1 MRRAALVLGLA
12 LALLCSAVP
21 ASAEEAILSFEAR
34 VRVLRNGSLDVTETV
49 AVRAEGKVFRHG
61 LFRDFPTDY
70 QDRLGNTVRV
80 GFAVKAVRRDNEPE
94 DWFEEPIPAGRR
106 VYIGSKA
113 RRLSKGVHRFE
124 LSYVTSRQ
132 VGFFQDHD
140 ELNWNVTGSGWSL
153 PLDTVRAVIEPPGEV
168 LETAAWTGPPG
179 SRESAAREFREDH
192 KVIFETTRALAP
204 GEGLTVA
211 VAWPKGLVPEP
222 TVQDKARGLFG
233 DNAPALIALAGF
245 VAAFAYYLIA
255 WTLVGRDPARGP
267 IIPLFEPP
275 DGLSAAAC
283 RRLWKLGTDRTC
295 LAAAVLSLAA
305 KKALTISGKDRWTL
319 TASAQVPENLPP
331 DERAVLTRLFP
342 LGSGNLELGSPSKA
356 VRDAGPA
363 LSRALE
369 SGAAKDAFQTNR
381 QWLTLGLGLTALTL
395 GAMVLALPDEA
406 SRIQTGFIGI
416 WLTGWTI
423 AVWKLTA
430 RIPESFAAGFFRGLG
445 ALFTALPFLA
455 GEAFGLFL
463 LVRGAGGAAAVLFL
477 ASACLGALFSHLLK
491 APSVAGRRLMDRIEG
506 FRLFLSVAEG
516 PRLAALNPPD
526 MTPELFEKFLPFALA
541 LDVESEWAEKFA
553 ARLRAMGRDPESYAP
568 SWHSGGSWRGGA
580 HGISRGLAAGLAGGL
595 SAAASAPGTRSAFG
609 SGGGGGSGSGGGGGG
624 GGGW

>member
-12 LALLCSAVP
+12 LALLCVSVP
-21 ASAEEAILSFEAR
+21 VLAEEAILSFEGR
-34 VRVLRNGSLDVTETV
+34 VRVLRNGSLDVTEIL
-49 AVRAEGKVFRHG
+49 AVRVEGKVFRHG
-61 LFRDFPTDY
+61 IFRDFPTDY

-80 GFAVKAVRRDNEPE
+80 GFAVKAVRLDNEPE
-94 DWFEEPIPAGRR
+94 DWFEESIPAGRR
-106 VYIGSKA
+106 VYIGSKT
-113 RRLSKGVHRFE
+113 RRLSRGVHRFE

-132 VGFFQDHD
+132 VGFFADHD
-140 ELNWNVTGSGWSL
+140 ELNWNVTGSGWIL
-153 PLDTVRAVIEPPGEV
+153 PLEHVRAVIEPPGEV
-168 LETAAWTGPPG
+168 LETVAWTGPPG
-179 SRESAAREFREDH
+179 SRESAAREFRENH
-192 KVIFETTRALAP
+192 TVIFETTRALAP
-204 GEGLTVA
+204 GENLTVA
-211 VAWPKGLVPEP
+211 VSWPKGLVPEP

-245 VAAFAYYLIA
+245 VAVFAYYMIA

-283 RRLWKLGTDRTC
+283 RRLWKLGCDRAC

-305 KKALTISGKDRWTL
+305 KKALTISGKDDWTL
-319 TASAQVPENLPP
+319 TASGQVPENLPP

-342 LGSGNLELGSPSKA
+342 LGSGSLELGSPSKA

-381 QWLTLGLGLTALTL
+381 QWLALGLGLTALAL
-395 GAMVLALPDEA
+395 GVMVLALPDQG
-406 SRIQTGFIGI
+406 SRVQTGFIGI
-416 WLTGWTI
+416 WLTGWTM

-445 ALFTALPFLA
+445 ALAFALPFLG
-455 GEAFGLFL
+455 GELFGLFL
-463 LVRGAGGAAAVLFL
+463 LVQGAGGAAAVLFL
-477 ASACLGALFSHLLK
+477 ASACLGALFAHLLK

-526 MTPELFEKFLPFALA
+526 MTPELFEKFLPYALA
-541 LDVESEWAEKFA
+541 LDVESEWAERFA

-568 SWHSGGSWRGGA
+568 SWHSGGAWRGGVD
-580 HGISRGLAAGLAGGL
+580 HVSRGLAAGLAGGL
-595 SAAASAPGTRSAFG
+595 SAASSAPGTRSAFG
-609 SGGGGGSGSGGGGGG
+609 GGGGGGSGSGGGGGG

>member
-12 LALLCSAVP
+12 LALLFSAVP

-34 VRVLRNGSLDVTETV
+34 VRVLPNGSLNVTETL

-61 LFRDFPTDY
+61 VFRDFPTDY
-70 QDRLGNTVRV
+70 QDRLGDAVRV
-80 GFAVKAVRRDNEPE
+80 GFAVKAARRDNGPE

-106 VYIGSKA
+106 VYIGSKS

-132 VGFFQDHD
+132 VGFFADHD

-153 PLDTVRAVIEPPGEV
+153 PLDKVRAVIEPPGEV

-179 SRESAAREFREDH
+179 SRQSDAREFREDR
-192 KVIFETTRALAP
+192 KVIVETTRPLDP

-211 VAWPKGLVPEP
+211 VSWPKGLVPEP
-222 TVQDKARGLFG
+222 TVQDKARGLFQ
-233 DNAPALIALAGF
+233 DNAPALAALAGF
-245 VAAFAYYLIA
+245 VAVFLYYMIA

-267 IIPLFEPP
+267 VIPLFEPP
-275 DGLSAAAC
+275 DRLSAAAC
-283 RRLWKLGTDRTC
+283 RRLWKLGVDRTC
-295 LAAAVLSLAA
+295 LAVSVLSLAA
-305 KKALTISGKDRWTL
+305 KKALAISGEDRWTL
-319 TASAQVPENLPP
+319 TASGQIPDTLCP
-331 DERAVLTRLFP
+331 DERVVLTRLFP
-342 LGSGNLELGSPSKA
+342 LGSGGLELGGPSKA

-369 SGAAKDAFQTNR
+369 SCAAKDAFQTNR
-381 QWLTLGLGLTALTL
+381 QWLVLGLGLTALTL

-406 SRIQTGFIGI
+406 SRTQTGFIGI

-430 RIPESFAAGFFRGLG
+430 RIPERFAAGFFRGLG
-445 ALFTALPFLA
+445 AVLFALPFLG
-455 GEAFGLFL
+455 GEIFGLFL

-491 APSVAGRRLMDRIEG
+491 APSKAGRRLMDRIEG

-516 PRLAALNPPD
+516 PRLAGLNPPD

-553 ARLRAMGRDPESYAP
+553 ARLRAMGQDPDAYAP
-568 SWHSGGSWRGGA
+568 SWHSGGVWHGGA

-609 SGGGGGSGSGGGGGG
+609 GGGGGGSGSGGGGGG